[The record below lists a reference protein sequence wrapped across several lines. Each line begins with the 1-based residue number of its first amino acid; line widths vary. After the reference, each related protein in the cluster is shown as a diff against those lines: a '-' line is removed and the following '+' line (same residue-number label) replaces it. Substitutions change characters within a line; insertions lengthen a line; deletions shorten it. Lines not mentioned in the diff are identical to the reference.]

1 MKSVI
6 QNNKIKTLKNS
17 YSKLK
22 ERFTHI
28 ISKEDAQEK
37 YLTKI
42 LDEAIEEFERSGRHT
57 TSFEDWIEE
66 VREEFG
72 IVL

>member
-1 MKSVI
+1 M
-6 QNNKIKTLKNS
+6 IKFRTLKNS
-17 YSKLK
+17 YVKLK
-22 ERFTHI
+22 ENFTYI
-28 ISKEDAQEK
+28 ISEEDAQEK
-37 YLTKI
+37 YWTKI
-42 LDEAIEEFERSGRHT
+42 LDEAIEDFERDGRRT

>member
-1 MKSVI
+1 M
-6 QNNKIKTLKNS
+6 IKYRTLKNS
-17 YSKLK
+17 YLRLK
-22 ERFTHI
+22 ENYTHT
-28 ISKEDAQEK
+28 ISEEEAQERF
-37 YLTKI
+37 LTKI
-42 LDEAIEEFERSGRHT
+42 LDEAIEEFERDGRRT

>member
-1 MKSVI
+1 M
-6 QNNKIKTLKNS
+6 IKFRILKNS
-17 YSKLK
+17 YMKLK
-22 ERFTHI
+22 ENYTHI
-28 ISKEDAQEK
+28 ISEEEAEER
-37 YLTKI
+37 YWTKI
-42 LDEAIEEFERSGRHT
+42 LDEAIEEFERDGRRT